1 MSNLFYEI
9 LAIVKPICFNEAM
22 TTDDII
28 KHYGGMREAMTELA
42 PYGIYRQMF
51 YAWEKNGVPQ
61 GRQYQLHVLTD
72 GKLKVEG
79 KA

>member
-9 LAIVKPICFNEAM
+9 LAICKTTWFNEAM

-28 KHYGGMREAMTELA
+28 KHYGGMREAMTKLA
-42 PYGIYRQMF
+42 PHGIYRQMF
-51 YAWEKNGVPQ
+51 YAWEKKGVPE
-61 GRQYQLHVLTD
+61 GRQYQLHVLTG